1 MNVDMDSI
9 VISIESTT
17 ERASNAIDSLISKL
31 NELQTALS
39 NVGKSSKSFSK
50 IKDSI
55 PKVSSKTPSVSNKSN
70 AKEQLD
76 SLKPDLKGFDVVSV
90 FSSQDT
96 KGVTTEITKYK
107 NKLGDVVT
115 VQKKMK
121 DGMDDYY
128 RVTKKTTTDGVSAF
142 DKFKNSVAGTVAKI
156 TAVVATAKN
165 LAKNFSELVE
175 TSAEYT
181 EAVNLF
187 YTEMG
192 DKAQEAEK
200 FVKRF
205 SDALYLDQA
214 DVMNYMGSFN
224 SLVSG
229 LGVGAD
235 NSYKMSKNLTQLAYD
250 LASYKNLS
258 VESAFDKLQSG
269 IAGQIKGLRQVGVA
283 LSQNTLQELANELG
297 IQQRVQTMDEASKA
311 QLRYIQI
318 MRSSTNWQ
326 GDLGKT
332 MMSTENILRSARQ
345 QWTLMVRALGDVAAV
360 IARVVMPYFIALT
373 QIVKEAAVA
382 LARFFGL
389 DIDFSDR
396 FKDGGK
402 SASVGLGKIEDGI
415 GGVGSAAKKAKKDIN
430 SMLAPFDD
438 LNVVQTK
445 IENAGAGAG
454 GGTGGGASLG
464 DLPLPEY
471 DALSKLTSE
480 WSDKIANARKKIEAL
495 IPVAKKLLIA
505 LGAIWAIGKIA
516 KFIRNLQTLGS
527 VFKLLKTPTGT
538 FGNLL
543 KILGTRFMDG
553 YKYAQALGGKG
564 LGAILSGTRNL
575 LGPLGKLGVTIG
587 GTIASFAT
595 GYTEMKKYAKGN
607 EDLGKA
613 LAITTGVT
621 VAFGAA
627 AFALVGWPA
636 ALIVGIGGLTGALAG
651 YAQGLQEVKIH
662 NEVFNGQ
669 GVKIRDLS
677 DNLASTFENTSNK
690 ISKYSD
696 TLKGLSDEYISAQS
710 DVDSTRKSI
719 DDFTASLDLQDGKV
733 SSSQLGELKSK
744 YQLLKEETNLAQK
757 ASNDYY
763 IALIKANGEAIG
775 SSNERTSIEIAN
787 YKKVASVAQGYVDE
801 YIKKEEELN
810 LKYYSGKMSAED
822 YRTAIENLKLEYG
835 YAKSTTMDTAKAI
848 DVFNNELK
856 EIDYSSIEDTD
867 NAIKTAKTSMDE
879 QIKTLKEY
887 QNNVVTANE
896 KANKGY
902 NEQIKNLEYAK
913 KYGTEWTKG
922 QEEHLQSLYR
932 LVSENDTKTQ
942 QAVGNADVAIRNIQ
956 GSYKGYIEGIY
967 ADLVSKGADS
977 SSEFNGTIKTIKS
990 DIESLNTVNASGAGK
1005 SIKDTLIQGVIKNKP
1020 EMISKVSQALSAVG
1034 SDGGDALDSALR
1046 KQIDNNMPNLSKGIK
1061 DKFTPLGKA
1070 SIDGMK
1076 KGVEDNKKS
1085 ISSTGENIGKNLE
1098 DGTRKKLGINSPSK
1112 VYETLGKY
1120 VIDGFVKG
1128 LNDDKPK
1135 LLNAMNDIL
1144 KQLNETSNKALKNIK
1159 FEINVNTFQSS
1170 LNKLL
1175 GKLQTFSNKFRSG
1188 VNSLLS
1194 TFTTSMNG
1202 IKVGSDNKI
1211 YYTKMPNISIPRFDG
1226 GGYPE
1231 RASLFWAN
1239 ENGIPE
1245 MVGQIGNRTAVANN
1259 DQITTSITN
1268 ALITALSGMNFG
1280 SQGTTVVNIGNK
1292 KVYEGM
1298 GEYLDGE
1305 SERYGTAYVNI

>member
-76 SLKPDLKGFDVVSV
+76 SLKPDLKGFDVASV
-90 FSSQDT
+90 FSSQNT
-96 KGVTTEITKYK
+96 KGMTTEITKYK
-107 NKLGDVVT
+107 NELGDVVT
-115 VQKKMK
+115 VQKKMR

-142 DKFKNSVAGTVAKI
+142 DKFKDSVIGTATKIAAMIAG
-156 TAVVATAKN
+156 AKN
-165 LAKNFSELVE
+165 LANTFNELAE

-205 SDALYLDQA
+205 SDALYLDPA
-214 DVMNYMGSFN
+214 DVMRYMGSFN

-250 LASYKNLS
+250 LASYKNID

-269 IAGQIKGLRQVGVA
+269 VAGQIKGLRQVGVA
-283 LSQNTLQELANELG
+283 LSQNTLQELANEMG
-297 IQQRVQTMDEASKA
+297 ITQRINKLDEASKA

-373 QIVKEAAVA
+373 QIVKEAAVS
-382 LARFFGL
+382 LAKFFGL
-389 DIDFSDR
+389 DIDFSDK

-445 IENAGAGAG
+445 IENAGSGVGGAA
-454 GGTGGGASLG
+454 GGGASLG

-480 WSDKIANARKKIEAL
+480 WSDKIADARKKIEAL
-495 IPVAKKLLIA
+495 IPIAKKLLIA

-538 FGNLL
+538 FGKLL
-543 KILGTRFMDG
+543 KTLGSRFIDG
-553 YKYAQALGGKG
+553 YKYAKALGGNG
-564 LGAILSGTRNL
+564 LGAVLSGTRNL

-636 ALIVGIGGLTGALAG
+636 ALVVGIGGLVGALAG
-651 YAQGLQEVKIH
+651 YSQGLHEIEVRQA
-662 NEVFNGQ
+662 VFNGN
-669 GVKIRDLS
+669 GVKFTDV
-677 DNLASTFENTSNK
+677 ASSMSYSLEKTAGNVL
-690 ISKYSD
+690 KYAD
-696 TLKGLSDEYISAQS
+696 TLTNLRDKYTEAKSEMDLARSSVDEFMQTLI
-710 DVDSTRKSI
+710 
-719 DDFTASLDLQDGKV
+719 LQDGVASKLQISELKDKYADLKEKTNEARV
-733 SSSQLGELKSK
+733 AHETYHVGLIKSLGE
-744 YQLLKEETNLAQK
+744 
-757 ASNDYY
+757 
-763 IALIKANGEAIG
+763 ANGKTKE
-775 SSNERTSIEIAN
+775 NIAAQ
-787 YKKVASVAQGYVDE
+787 VAEFQRAEHALQGYEDE
-801 YIKKEEELN
+801 YLDAEYEINKKRAEGKLSQEEYN
-810 LKYYSGKMSAED
+810 KQ
-822 YRTAIENLKLEYG
+822 IENLKVQYG
-835 YAKSTTMDTAKAI
+835 LALPSTWDMTNALSAFDSL
-848 DVFNNELK
+848 LK
-856 EIDYSSIEDTD
+856 GIDYEDPKKLEENMNKVKDSYDRNIAAVNKFKDDTINANNAEIKKLEDKQTKLEQAYGGYDKLSGKQKQIYD
-867 NAIKTAKTSMDE
+867 NATTQINNLKTESTDAETLHKKTVE
-879 QIKTLKEY
+879 QLQGDY
-887 QNNVVTANE
+887 
-896 KANKGY
+896 KGFLSG
-902 NEQIKNLEYAK
+902 IYA
-913 KYGTEWTKG
+913 
-922 QEEHLQSLYR
+922 S
-932 LVSENDTKTQ
+932 LVSE
-942 QAVGNADVAIRNIQ
+942 
-956 GSYKGYIEGIY
+956 
-967 ADLVSKGADS
+967 GADT
-977 SSEFNGTIKTIKS
+977 SSEFNGTIDGIKKELGTLKDVKVGDVGQGVLNSITTSIASNKPGMIKS
-990 DIESLNTVNASGAGK
+990 VKTTLDGVGVSGSSTFNKKVAEEIKRSTPTLFRDLRDNYSGAGD
-1005 SIKDTLIQGVIKNKP
+1005 SVYSGFSNGINKNKTNYKDLGYNS
-1020 EMISKVSQALSAVG
+1020 MDWVVSGSRTCLGWHSPSTLYMQAGKDVMLG
-1034 SDGGDALDSALR
+1034 FE
-1046 KQIDNNMPNLSKGIK
+1046 KGL
-1061 DKFTPLGKA
+1061 T
-1070 SIDGMK
+1070 
-1076 KGVEDNKKS
+1076 DNKNK
-1085 ISSTGENIGKNLE
+1085 IMKAMVTILKE
-1098 DGTRKKLGINSPSK
+1098 
-1112 VYETLGKY
+1112 
-1120 VIDGFVKG
+1120 
-1128 LNDDKPK
+1128 LND
-1135 LLNAMNDIL
+1135 
-1144 KQLNETSNKALKNIK
+1144 TSNKALKNIK

-1211 YYTKMPNISIPRFDG
+1211 YYTKMPNVSIPRFDG

-1280 SQGTTVVNIGNK
+1280 GQGTTVVNIGNK

-1305 SERYGTAYVNI
+1305 SERYGTSYVNI